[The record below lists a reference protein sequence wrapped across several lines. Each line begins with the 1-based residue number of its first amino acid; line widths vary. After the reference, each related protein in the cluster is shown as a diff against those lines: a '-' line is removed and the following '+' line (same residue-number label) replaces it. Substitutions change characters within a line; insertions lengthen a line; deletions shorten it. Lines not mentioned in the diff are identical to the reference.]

1 MPAKTPV
8 SNPLTD
14 PNPLGRWMYN
24 PKALQKR
31 VFVVANSDLVTTDL
45 INVCLKDGWQFIDDP
60 YAAPPPEPEPE
71 TPDEELERLDRE
83 EIERATR
90 KAELLA
96 LRESQERFM
105 KPVTGKTRPT
115 GQK

>member
-1 MPAKTPV
+1 MPKVPT
-8 SNPLTD
+8 STPLTE

-24 PKALQKR
+24 PKTKQQR
-31 VFVVANSDLVTTDL
+31 VFVVANSQSVTDDL
-45 INVCLKDGWQFIDDP
+45 IAVCLKDGWQFIDDP

-83 EIERATR
+83 EVERAAR

-96 LRESQERFM
+96 LRESQEQFM
-105 KPVTGKTRPT
+105 KPVTGKTRA
-115 GQK
+115 GK